1 MRRHFSRRPD
11 QRIGERF
18 LQQIDSAAEED
29 NGEETSQASKSA
41 RDAGPS
47 YENISGMRGRA
58 IFGRRGIGRHMLFLP
73 SILQEKIRRECMKS
87 ILFAIPVEIE
97 IAKDGR
103 FVMLFHDRAATGPR
117 QHPCL
122 WHCTNPACFSELSIG
137 TGPLIAQA

>member
-1 MRRHFSRRPD
+1 MRRQLSRRPE

-18 LQQIDSAAEED
+18 LRQIDSAAEED

-58 IFGRRGIGRHMLFLP
+58 IFGRRGIGRHILYLP

-87 ILFAIPVEIE
+87 ILFAIPDEIE

-103 FVMLFHDRAATGPR
+103 FVMLFHDRAATTVNMV
-117 QHPCL
+117 HVSI
-122 WHCTNPACFSELSIG
+122 PASGIAPI
-137 TGPLIAQA
+137 PLASRNYPLEPVP